1 MCCNYAPKSIWSVL
15 TYIRMSL
22 KIYVFGGEDIPYRK
36 KKKKKKEKKK
46 ENLLIIVKTADL
58 QDPDI
63 QVSL

>member
-1 MCCNYAPKSIWSVL
+1 MSCNYAPKSIWSVL

-36 KKKKKKEKKK
+36 KKKKKKEKK
-46 ENLLIIVKTADL
+46 NLLIIVKIADL
-58 QDPDI
+58 QYPDI